1 VSLDRK
7 RWAVLA
13 QQLKFG
19 QLDIARAQAEV
30 WRNGLASLTALLT
43 AILVL
48 KGRDNVSALTEPYQA
63 IVISLL
69 GLSLLLLIGATM
81 WVSRALAGPP
91 GQEILLSGES
101 LRDWTN
107 GEVKKIS
114 TAVET
119 VPWLAAVGVILV
131 AVAVG
136 ITWIAPTQDA
146 GTSPL
151 VTVSD
156 RTGGQLCGQLVGIAR
171 NQVILGN
178 GTIISAPNATP
189 SPGPTVLPLTEVTA
203 ITPVSSCP

>member
-19 QLDIARAQAEV
+19 QLDIARKQAEV

-43 AILVL
+43 AVLVL
-48 KGRDNVSALTEPYQA
+48 KGRDNVSALTEPAQA
-63 IVISLL
+63 IVIAML
-69 GLSLLLLIGATM
+69 GVSLLLLIIATV

-101 LRDWTN
+101 LRNWTE

-114 TAVET
+114 RAVET
-119 VPWLAAVGVILV
+119 VPWLAAAGVILV
-131 AVAVG
+131 AVAVS
-136 ITWIAPTQDA
+136 ITWIAPTQDT

-178 GTIISAPNATP
+178 AVITVPSAAP

-203 ITPVSSCP
+203 ITPVASCP